1 MTSNDIHARDR
12 SRAGRNG
19 SFDPI
24 RFHRLLDDVRIERGI
39 SWSEIARLTGVSAST
54 LTRIGQGRMPDA
66 DNLSALVAW
75 AGLDANAVLGVT
87 PHQEDDPITAVRIAL
102 RNDPLLDTD
111 QIDAIVTT
119 VRALRDAF
127 AGRRSAD
134 PQTKAP

>member
-1 MTSNDIHARDR
+1 MTSNDIHTSDR
-12 SRAGRNG
+12 GRTGRNG

-54 LTRIGQGRMPDA
+54 LTRVGQGRMPDA

-102 RNDPLLDTD
+102 RHDPLLDAE

-119 VRALRDAF
+119 VRTLRDAF
-127 AGRRSAD
+127 TGRRSAELE
-134 PQTKAP
+134 PKTP

>member
-1 MTSNDIHARDR
+1 MTSNDIHASDQG
-12 SRAGRNG
+12 RAGRNG
-19 SFDPI
+19 SFDPF

-39 SWSEIARLTGVSAST
+39 SWSGIARLTGVSAST

-87 PHQEDDPITAVRIAL
+87 PQERGDLIAAVRIAL
-102 RNDPLLDTD
+102 RHDPLLDPD

-119 VRALRDAF
+119 VRTLRDAF
-127 AGRRSAD
+127 TRRRSAD
-134 PQTKAP
+134 HEPKTP

>member
-1 MTSNDIHARDR
+1 MTSNDIHTSDR
-12 SRAGRNG
+12 GRTGRNG

-75 AGLDANAVLGVT
+75 AGLNANAVLGVARRK
-87 PHQEDDPITAVRIAL
+87 EDDPITTVRIAL
-102 RNDPLLDTD
+102 EGDPLLAPD

-119 VRALRDAF
+119 VSTLRDAF
-127 AGRRSAD
+127 AGGRNTDLR
-134 PQTKAP
+134 TKAP